1 MATVKEAWA
10 KLTDTKQDSGVR
22 GHELTGGLAH
32 HGAAHDPMTCP
43 HCADIREL
51 MLAVHVDACE
61 SFVMETGKATL
72 ECGKDGW
79 DCPKAKA
86 LKELGGKA

>member
-1 MATVKEAWA
+1 MDKVKEAWGEYV
-10 KLTDTKQDSGVR
+10 TDFRNAIQDAEDRGSGHSLR
-22 GHELTGGLAH
+22 GSQPWPLERV
-32 HGAAHDPMTCP
+32 
-43 HCADIREL
+43 REL

-86 LKELGGKA
+86 LKELGDKA

>member
-1 MATVKEAWA
+1 MDKVKEAWG
-10 KLTDTKQDSGVR
+10 KLVGPWD
-22 GHELTGGLAH
+22 
-32 HGAAHDPMTCP
+32 GAQGYDEDVQHA
-43 HCADIREL
+43 REL
-51 MLAVHVDACE
+51 MLAVHYDKCE

-72 ECGKDGW
+72 ECGTDGW